1 MDKLDCIY
9 TFISVVESGNFSNAS
24 RNLGITRDQ
33 VSKRIFYL
41 ESLFSTSLFIRN
53 TRKMD
58 LTRSGEKFYQRCKV
72 IVKELDLAA
81 NDFIYDQKY
90 PEGILKISAPH
101 FFIQTCFSDIISN
114 FLIQYPHI
122 EIDLLFSE
130 NSVDINK
137 HKFDIVLKIEE
148 DIKEENIFI
157 LNSYKR
163 NFYATTTFLNKHEK
177 PESIEELRKHNI
189 SLYSRSDLK
198 DKIINSSPQLICNNI
213 EILLDFCQKN
223 QSILFI
229 PDFLAKKYEDDGVI
243 INCSEDIFSSTVHFY
258 ATTPYGSKI
267 PKKVELFLESL
278 RQHFS
283 NLEHFQSYKTISQ

>member
-1 MDKLDCIY
+1 MDKLDCIN
-9 TFISVVESGNFSNAS
+9 TFISVVETGNFSHAS
-24 RNLGITRDQ
+24 RKLGVTRDQ

-41 ESLFSTSLFIRN
+41 ESLFSTSLFTRN

-101 FFIQTCFSDIISN
+101 AFVQTCFSEIISN
-114 FLIQYPHI
+114 FLNQYPNI

-130 NSVDINK
+130 NSTNINE
-137 HKFDIVLKIEE
+137 HKFDIILKIEE
-148 DIKEENIFI
+148 EIKEQNIF
-157 LNSYKR
+157 LLDTYKR
-163 NFYATTTFLNKHEK
+163 NFYATTTFLNKYGRPKSVED
-177 PESIEELRKHNI
+177 LRKYNI

-198 DKIINSSPQLICNNI
+198 NNFIDSIPQLICNNI

-223 QSILFI
+223 HSILFL
-229 PDFLAKKYEDDGVI
+229 PDFLAKKHEDAGLI
-243 INCSEDIFSSTVHFY
+243 INCSQDIFSSPVYFY

-267 PKKVELFLESL
+267 PKKVQLFLDSL
-278 RQHFS
+278 KQHFQPITES
-283 NLEHFQSYKTISQ
+283 SII

>member
-101 FFIQTCFSDIISN
+101 VFIQTCFSDIISN

-130 NSVDINK
+130 NSVDINE
-137 HKFDIVLKIEE
+137 HKFDIVLKVEE
-148 DIKEENIFI
+148 EMKDVNSFT
-157 LNSYKR
+157 LNRYKR
-163 NFYATTTFLNKHEK
+163 NFYATPAFLNKYGK
-177 PESIEELRKHNI
+177 PKSIEELRKHNI
-189 SLYSRSDLK
+189 YLYSRSDLQN
-198 DKIINSSPQLICNNI
+198 KIINSTPQLICNNM
-213 EILLDFCQKN
+213 EILLELCKKN
-223 QSILFI
+223 KGILFI

-283 NLEHFQSYKTISQ
+283 NLEHFQSYKAISQ

>member
-1 MDKLDCIY
+1 MDKLDCIH

-72 IVKELDLAA
+72 IVKELDLAV

-101 FFIQTCFSDIISN
+101 VFIQTCFSDIISN

-130 NSVDINK
+130 NSVDINE
-137 HKFDIVLKIEE
+137 HKFDIILKFEE
-148 DIKEENIFI
+148 EITDVNTFT
-157 LNSYKR
+157 LNRYKR
-163 NFYATTTFLNKHEK
+163 NFYATPAFLKKYGK
-177 PESIEELRKHNI
+177 PKSIEDLRKHNI
-189 SLYSRSDLK
+189 YLYSRSDLQN
-198 DKIINSSPQLICNNI
+198 KIINSAPQLICNNI
-213 EILLDFCQKN
+213 EILLELCRKN
-223 QSILFI
+223 KGILFI

-243 INCSEDIFSSTVHFY
+243 INCSQDIFSLELHFY

-267 PKKVELFLESL
+267 PKKVQLFLDSL
-278 RQHFS
+278 TQHF
-283 NLEHFQSYKTISQ
+283 QT